1 MTASVTEREIRSGV
15 NGHRLSV
22 DSPAVSTP
30 ARASVAVTPCDGK
43 IGAGRV
49 VSRVALARMTVVRGA
64 RRWWAWTGRPMSLAA
79 LWRTSAVD
87 EQRIPLRSDGLT
99 WFWRISNGTDR
110 LFMFALVLVA
120 PTFLTGPLRWL
131 AARPTRRLGFY
142 VLVAI
147 GATVFTLI
155 GHPAGKE

>member
-30 ARASVAVTPCDGK
+30 ARASVAVTPRDGK
-43 IGAGRV
+43 IRVRRPAGRV
-49 VSRVALARMTVVRGA
+49 AQAWAAIVRGA

-87 EQRIPLRSDGLT
+87 EGRIPLRSEGLG
-99 WFWRISNGTDR
+99 WVWRTSNWTDR